1 MIHVGTCGYS
11 YADWK
16 GPFYPADLRPAGML
30 DFYARS
36 FTAVEIDATYYR
48 VPSAAT
54 FASMAARAPRGFR
67 FSVKLP
73 GTATHVPET
82 EQRTVHPDVALLR
95 RNVEPLVAAGSLAA
109 ALMQFPNS
117 FHPTDAARAHI
128 EALAEALP
136 DIPLVAEF
144 RHREWQT
151 NATLEFL
158 RDLDIG
164 WVNVDMPQFDSLL
177 RPSTD
182 TTAPTAYVRFHG
194 RNYKTWW
201 KGTNVTRYDYD
212 YTADELGPWAD
223 RLIEIATNP
232 DVREVFAF
240 FNNHRRGNAAR
251 NAEMLEDL
259 LRARYP
265 AAVASAPAPPPR
277 AEQLTLGV
285 ENADR
290 RLQPTQGED

>member
-16 GPFYPADLRPAGML
+16 GPFYPPAIKPAGML
-30 DFYARS
+30 EFYAHS

-48 VPSAAT
+48 VPALAT
-54 FASMAARAPRGFR
+54 FASMAARAPQGFR

-73 GTATHVPET
+73 GSATHVPDAAE
-82 EQRTVHPDVALLR
+82 RAVHPDIALLR
-95 RNVEPLVAAGSLAA
+95 RNVEPLMAAGSLAA

-117 FHPTDAARAHI
+117 FHASDAARAHI
-128 EALAEALP
+128 EALRDALQ
-136 DIPLVAEF
+136 DVPLVAEF
-144 RHREWQT
+144 RNREWQT
-151 NATLEFL
+151 HDTLEFL
-158 RDLDIG
+158 RELGIG

-182 TTAPTAYVRFHG
+182 VTSPTAYVRFHG

-201 KGTNVTRYDYD
+201 KGTNVTRYDYE
-212 YTADELGPWAD
+212 YTADELGRWAD

-240 FNNHRRGNAAR
+240 FNNHRRGQAAR
-251 NAEMLEDL
+251 NAQQFEAML
-259 LRARYP
+259 RSRFPGAVARTP
-265 AAVASAPAPPPR
+265 AAPPEV
-277 AEQLTLGV
+277 EQLTLDVDG
-285 ENADR
+285 
-290 RLQPTQGED
+290 